1 MAVAVFVSSLKGLN
15 VFAVRGWRL
24 NTWLDGTEAECSMM
38 EEGERT
44 AMKKKK
50 NPKKNRVVEKAQA
63 GIKQNVNEC
72 QKRPCKNAYAF
83 LVL

>member
-15 VFAVRGWRL
+15 VFALRGWRL

-44 AMKKKK
+44 AMKKTTE
-50 NPKKNRVVEKAQA
+50 EK
-63 GIKQNVNEC
+63 
-72 QKRPCKNAYAF
+72 
-83 LVL
+83 

>member
-24 NTWLDGTEAECSMM
+24 NTWLDGTEAECRMM

-44 AMKKKK
+44 SMKKKTE
-50 NPKKNRVVEKAQA
+50 KK
-63 GIKQNVNEC
+63 
-72 QKRPCKNAYAF
+72 
-83 LVL
+83 